1 MCNEIKEELVSI
13 IVPIYNVE
21 PFLEKCV
28 NSLLNQTYT
37 NIEVILVDDGSPDEC
52 PDICDKYREED
63 HRVKVIHKKNG
74 GLSSARNSGL
84 KVCRGDYIMFV
95 DSDDWI
101 EVDLIEK
108 MVKVMRNN
116 PVQLV
121 TCGRC
126 VTDENYQEKI
136 ISGKSEILSVKEVIK
151 KSIFNNEIGI
161 AAWGKLYKRIIL
173 ENIEFPEGE
182 IHEDVA
188 IIYHIFNK
196 CSLIYVL
203 DYAGYYYRY
212 NADGISKQ
220 QYSKK
225 YDVVLKHVLENEQL
239 INTQYPELKRYTA
252 TMVSQSCVDMLIKI
266 IKTEQGYVNFIK
278 QYNDYRYN
286 LKIRKTKYIISII
299 SNPKMIIWL
308 FIFLLGNRKMVKLYK
323 KIGIYK

>member
-161 AAWGKLYKRIIL
+161 AAW
-173 ENIEFPEGE
+173 ENYI
-182 IHEDVA
+182 
-188 IIYHIFNK
+188 K
-196 CSLIYVL
+196 
-203 DYAGYYYRY
+203 
-212 NADGISKQ
+212 
-220 QYSKK
+220 
-225 YDVVLKHVLENEQL
+225 
-239 INTQYPELKRYTA
+239 EL
-252 TMVSQSCVDMLIKI
+252 
-266 IKTEQGYVNFIK
+266 F
-278 QYNDYRYN
+278 
-286 LKIRKTKYIISII
+286 
-299 SNPKMIIWL
+299 
-308 FIFLLGNRKMVKLYK
+308 
-323 KIGIYK
+323 